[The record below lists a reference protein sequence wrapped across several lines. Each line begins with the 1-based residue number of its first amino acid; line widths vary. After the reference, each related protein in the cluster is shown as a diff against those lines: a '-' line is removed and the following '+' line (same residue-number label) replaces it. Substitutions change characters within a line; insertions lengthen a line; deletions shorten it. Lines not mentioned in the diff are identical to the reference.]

1 MVKKC
6 FLKTKKLT
14 NHDLLMKYTSKYRI
28 KTKSYKYKKLSS
40 FAFWSLCIV
49 KQICESQLSKNCKQN
64 WTVEFYSTCGSDWR
78 RTASIRS
85 VTHFPADVIV
95 AWSIVCSIA
104 KARVNLGAGT
114 RLSEVVC
121 NGLTLPKPQFKYHI
135 THR

>member
-1 MVKKC
+1 MGASDAALAVVV
-6 FLKTKKLT
+6 TT
-14 NHDLLMKYTSKYRI
+14 HVAN
-28 KTKSYKYKKLSS
+28 
-40 FAFWSLCIV
+40 
-49 KQICESQLSKNCKQN
+49 
-64 WTVEFYSTCGSDWR
+64 TVS
-78 RTASIRS
+78 ASIRS